1 MLLAPLDA
9 MTSDIW
15 LQRRKIFCLTERWR
29 AVTTQLEVI
38 PGWGEVATRC
48 WEGERS
54 LSEGTEVERSR
65 PLIPAIRQT

>member
-1 MLLAPLDA
+1 MILTPLDA
-9 MTSDIW
+9 MTSNIW
-15 LQRRKIFCLTERWR
+15 LQLRKIFCLTERWR

-38 PGWGEVATRC
+38 PDWGEVATRC

-54 LSEGTEVERSR
+54 QSESTEVKRSR